1 LIYCQQRLHERG
13 AAEMVLQVISAS
25 NGRLGEMVVAS
36 LDLGISLLQGG
47 NETVQRKMLHHLQEK
62 RDVKFFTSL
71 SALMQLCTVLDLD
84 AYERSIKAETL
95 GSNAVQAEELT
106 AKGEQTKFTIMLF
119 RFLQLLCEGHNES
132 FQDYLRTQA
141 GNNTTVNI
149 VVSTVDYLLRLQE
162 SVSDFYWY
170 YSSKD
175 TIDENGKEH
184 FADAIAMAKQ
194 VFNSLTEYIQGP
206 CQGNQVTLAHSRL
219 WDAVVGFLHV
229 FAQLQLKLS
238 KDSVNSFE
246 LLSAVLDLQ
255 QDMVVMLLSML
266 EGNIVNGTIGRQLLD
281 TLIESQQDVESII
294 RYFTMFLKLGDIIET
309 DKFKDLD
316 TDGKHMISKRDF
328 QRQLEQSKSYS
339 VEEIDYL
346 LKCINSDFVDENDR
360 FNYKTFV
367 EQFHGPAE
375 EIGFNFAL
383 LLTNLDEHMSN
394 ETRLTKFMDIGSEML
409 NYFESNLGRIEILGS
424 SNKIE
429 RIYFNIQ
436 SSSLDQWEAPQIRE
450 SKRQFIFDVVVDDG
464 GEKGKMEEFV
474 NFCEDTIFE
483 MQ

>member
-1 LIYCQQRLHERG
+1 
-13 AAEMVLQVISAS
+13 
-25 NGRLGEMVVAS
+25 
-36 LDLGISLLQGG
+36 
-47 NETVQRKMLHHLQEK
+47 
-62 RDVKFFTSL
+62 
-71 SALMQLCTVLDLD
+71 
-84 AYERSIKAETL
+84 
-95 GSNAVQAEELT
+95 
-106 AKGEQTKFTIMLF
+106 
-119 RFLQLLCEGHNES
+119 
-132 FQDYLRTQA
+132 
-141 GNNTTVNI
+141 
-149 VVSTVDYLLRLQE
+149 
-162 SVSDFYWY
+162 
-170 YSSKD
+170 
-175 TIDENGKEH
+175 
-184 FADAIAMAKQ
+184 MAKQ

-346 LKCINSDFVDENDR
+346 LKCINSGKYIMKLIHRLCRSRKLRVYRGLMRDTYISFPQ
-360 FNYKTFV
+360 FNH
-367 EQFHGPAE
+367 Q
-375 EIGFNFAL
+375 
-383 LLTNLDEHMSN
+383 
-394 ETRLTKFMDIGSEML
+394 RL
-409 NYFESNLGRIEILGS
+409 
-424 SNKIE
+424 
-429 RIYFNIQ
+429 
-436 SSSLDQWEAPQIRE
+436 
-450 SKRQFIFDVVVDDG
+450 
-464 GEKGKMEEFV
+464 V
-474 NFCEDTIFE
+474 NSVPT
-483 MQ
+483 